1 MKNYKYIAGK
11 GILVGKFSGEQLK
24 NKEDKELFKKVSKET
39 GYKYANTEIKKDK
52 MLVYACS
59 LEDCR
64 DFA

>member
-1 MKNYKYIAGK
+1 MKNYEYIAGK

-24 NKEDKELFKKVSKET
+24 NKEDKELFKKVSEET

-59 LEDCR
+59 LVDCR

>member
-1 MKNYKYIAGK
+1 MKNYEYITGK
-11 GILVGKFSGEQLK
+11 GILIGKFSEEQLK

-39 GYKYANTEIKKDK
+39 GYEYANTEIKKDK